1 VSQVNLQEIIMG
13 SVIDTSRAA
22 NTIEA
27 KNASQSKFG
36 IDAKDVAN
44 FLLALVSFI
53 KSKSSE
59 GSATEDREVK
69 KGDTLSDLA
78 KQLKTTVQELMKLN
92 PQITD
97 ANKIFAGDTIKV
109 PSTSNA
115 KSNSSAGTLDGGAT
129 ASKAVNTAPAK
140 NNVLPFSKTGSSP
153 ANAGGA
159 KDTTAIA
166 MKILKDFEGFQ
177 TAPTWDVNAL
187 RLGYGSDTK
196 TNADGSVETVKQ
208 NTRVNREDADR
219 DLARHVEAFKA
230 KTETQVGK
238 DKWQALPS
246 QAQAA
251 LTSFA
256 YNYGSLTD
264 GVLKAAKTCD
274 TNKIA
279 SAVAECASHDNGI
292 NSRRR
297 NREAELIRSSGSSNI
312 V

>member
-1 VSQVNLQEIIMG
+1 MG
-13 SVIDTSRAA
+13 SVVDTSRAT
-22 NTIEA
+22 NNIEA
-27 KNASQSKFG
+27 KNDSQSKSG
-36 IDAKDVAN
+36 IDAKDVAK
-44 FLLALVSFI
+44 FLLALVDFI
-53 KSKSSE
+53 KSGDKKGAS
-59 GSATEDREVK
+59 TEDREIK
-69 KGDTLSDLA
+69 NGDTLSDLA
-78 KQLKTTVQELMKLN
+78 KQLKTTVQELLKLN

-109 PSTSNA
+109 PSAADA
-115 KSNSSAGTLDGGAT
+115 KGNSAVGSLGGSAT
-129 ASKAVNTAPAK
+129 ASNAGNSAPAK
-140 NNVLPFSKTGSSP
+140 SNVLPFSKSDNSP
-153 ANAGGA
+153 GNAAEA

-208 NTRVNREDADR
+208 NTRVTREDADR

-230 KTETQVGK
+230 KTEAQVGK

-297 NREAELIRSSGSSNI
+297 NREAELIRSSGNLA
-312 V
+312 

>member
-1 VSQVNLQEIIMG
+1 MG
-13 SVIDTSRAA
+13 LAVETGRRSD
-22 NTIEA
+22 NIEA
-27 KNASQSKFG
+27 KIGSQSLSKV
-36 IDAKDVAN
+36 DTKDVAN
-44 FLLALVSFI
+44 FLLALVDLLKSAN
-53 KSKSSE
+53 SKSS
-59 GSATEDREVK
+59 STENREVK
-69 KGDTLSDLA
+69 KGDTLSEIA
-78 KQLKTTVQELMKLN
+78 QQLKTTVKELMQLN
-92 PQITD
+92 PQIKD

-115 KSNSSAGTLDGGAT
+115 KSNTSTGSIGGNAPMND
-129 ASKAVNTAPAK
+129 AVNTASGSN
-140 NNVLPFSKTGSSP
+140 NNVPPRKSDSSA
-153 ANAGGA
+153 ANTGGA
-159 KDTTAIA
+159 KGTTAIA
-166 MKILKDFEGFQ
+166 LNILKDFEGFQ

-196 TNADGSVETVKQ
+196 TNADGSIETVKQ
-208 NTRVNREDADR
+208 NTRVTREDADR

-230 KTETQVGK
+230 KTEAQVGR
-238 DKWQALPS
+238 DKWQALPA

-279 SAVAECASHDNGI
+279 NAVAECASHDNGI

-297 NREAELIRSSGSSNI
+297 NREAELIRSSGSSS
-312 V
+312 VA